1 MTAILISSVMT
12 DALGFAI
19 PTVIGVA
26 LTIAFVA
33 WQRTLARAQRRPE
46 PPRKKLWHYP
56 SVSVIRPVRGADV
69 GARENFEAALDTGYP
84 GDVETLFVFDDES
97 DPGLPIAREVVRAHI
112 AAKRPG
118 RAAVLVAG
126 APPPARTGK
135 LNAMIVGAARARGSL
150 IAFGDSDT
158 RPDRELLR
166 ELVETLMTSPRAGS
180 VFAPVVIDDAP
191 RGAGDVLYALM
202 QNAMYAPVAARHAAR
217 HDGALPFIMGQ
228 IMVFKREALD
238 AIGGVQCAT
247 GQLVDDMYIGRR
259 VAGAGYR
266 NILVKRGLKVPTGG
280 LGLRDFLPIYRRWMA
295 FSRNGLPLSFTWP
308 QWLLG
313 AGFFA
318 AVVTTIA
325 AGLSA
330 SPLAMLAPATAIV
343 AFTVTL
349 LSLNRV
355 YGGAPVPLRW
365 WWTPAVLLLIAPA
378 ILVATL
384 LKKQVG
390 WRGRTYDVDR
400 SAALAGGHG

>member
-1 MTAILISSVMT
+1 MAILIPS
-12 DALGFAI
+12 
-19 PTVIGVA
+19 VIGVA
-26 LTIAFVA
+26 LTVAFLV
-33 WQRTLARAQRRPE
+33 WQRDLSRARRRPE
-46 PPRKKLWHYP
+46 PPRNKLWHYP

-84 GDVETLFVFDDES
+84 GEVETLFVFDDEF
-97 DPGLPIAREVVRAHI
+97 DPGLPIAREVVRAHN
-112 AAKRPG
+112 AGFKPG

-166 ELVETLMTSPRAGS
+166 ELVETLMTTPRAGS
-180 VFAPVVIDDAP
+180 AFAPVVIDDAP

-202 QNAMYAPVAARHAAR
+202 QNAMYAPIAAREAAA

-228 IMVFKREALD
+228 IMLFKREALD

-247 GQLVDDMYIGRR
+247 GQLVDDMYIGQK
-259 VAGAGYR
+259 VAQAGYR
-266 NILVKRGLKVPTGG
+266 NLLVKRGLKVPTGG
-280 LGLRDFLPIYRRWMA
+280 LGLREFLPIYRRWMA

-318 AVVTTIA
+318 AVLTTIVA
-325 AGLSA
+325 AF
-330 SPLAMLAPATAIV
+330 LAPPVAVIAPALAIAT
-343 AFTVTL
+343 FTATL
-349 LSLNRV
+349 FQLNRL

-365 WWTPAVLLLIAPA
+365 FWAPALLLLISPA
-378 ILVATL
+378 ILAATL
-384 LKKQVG
+384 LRKQVG

-400 SAALAGGHG
+400 TAALAVGHG

>member
-1 MTAILISSVMT
+1 MAILIPS
-12 DALGFAI
+12 
-19 PTVIGVA
+19 VIGVA
-26 LTIAFVA
+26 LTVAFLV
-33 WQRTLARAQRRPE
+33 WQRDLARARRRPE

-84 GDVETLFVFDDES
+84 GEVETLFVFDDES
-97 DPGLPIAREVVRAHI
+97 DPGLPIARDVVRAHN
-112 AAKRPG
+112 AGFKPG
-118 RAAVLVAG
+118 KAAVLVAG

-158 RPDRELLR
+158 RPDRALLQ
-166 ELVETLMTSPRAGS
+166 ELVETLMTTPRAGS
-180 VFAPVVIDDAP
+180 AFAPVVIDDAP

-202 QNAMYAPVAARHAAR
+202 QNALYAPLAARAAAR

-238 AIGGVQCAT
+238 AIGGVACAT

-266 NILVKRGLKVPTGG
+266 NLLVKRGLKVPTGG

-295 FSRNGLPLSFTWP
+295 FSRNGLPMAFTWP

-313 AGFFA
+313 GGFFA
-318 AVVTTIA
+318 AVVTTIV
-325 AGLSA
+325 AGLA
-330 SPLAMLAPATAIV
+330 APPIAMLAPAIAIATFTA
-343 AFTVTL
+343 TL
-349 LSLNRV
+349 LQLNRT

-365 WWTPAVLLLIAPA
+365 WWTPALLLLIAPA
-378 ILVATL
+378 VLVATL

-400 SAALAGGHG
+400 TAALAVGHG

>member
-1 MTAILISSVMT
+1 MATVIFS
-12 DALGFAI
+12 
-19 PTVIGVA
+19 VIGVA
-26 LTIAFVA
+26 LTVAFVA
-33 WQRTLARAQRRPE
+33 WQRDLLRARRRPE
-46 PPRKKLWHYP
+46 PLRKKLWHYP

-69 GARENFEAALDTGYP
+69 GARENFIAALDTGYP
-84 GDVETLFVFDDES
+84 GDVETLFVFDDEH
-97 DPGLPIAREVVRAHI
+97 DPGLPIAREVVREHNASF
-112 AAKRPG
+112 RPG
-118 RAAVLVAG
+118 RAAVVVAG

-166 ELVETLMTSPRAGS
+166 ELVETLMTAPRAGS
-180 VFAPVVIDDAP
+180 AFAPVVIDDAP

-202 QNAMYAPVAARHAAR
+202 QNALYAPLAARAAAAN
-217 HDGALPFIMGQ
+217 DGALPFIMGQ

-295 FSRNGLPLSFTWP
+295 FSRNGLPFSFTWP

-313 AGFFA
+313 GGFFA
-318 AVVTTIA
+318 AVLATIA

-330 SPLAMLAPATAIV
+330 SPLAM
-343 AFTVTL
+343 
-349 LSLNRV
+349 
-355 YGGAPVPLRW
+355 
-365 WWTPAVLLLIAPA
+365 IAPA
-378 ILVATL
+378 IAIAAFTITILQINRIYGGAAVPLKWAWTPPVLLLLAPAVLASTL
-384 LKKQVG
+384 MRKKVG
-390 WRGRTYDVDR
+390 WRGRTYEVDA
-400 SAALAGGHG
+400 SAALAVGHG

>member
-1 MTAILISSVMT
+1 MSILIPS
-12 DALGFAI
+12 
-19 PTVIGVA
+19 VIGVA
-26 LTIAFVA
+26 LTVAFIV
-33 WQRTLARAQRRPE
+33 WQRNLARARRRPE
-46 PPRKKLWHYP
+46 PPRKRLWHYP

-84 GDVETLFVFDDES
+84 GDVETLFVFDDEL
-97 DPGLPIAREVVRAHI
+97 DPGLPIAREVVRAHN
-112 AAKRPG
+112 ASFRPG

-166 ELVETLMTSPRAGS
+166 ELVETLMTTPRAGS
-180 VFAPVVIDDAP
+180 AFAPVVIDDEP

-202 QNAMYAPVAARHAAR
+202 QNALYAPLAARVAAAN
-217 HDGALPFIMGQ
+217 DGALPFIMGQ

-238 AIGGVQCAT
+238 AIGGVACAT

-295 FSRNGLPLSFTWP
+295 FSRNGLPFSFTWP

-313 AGFFA
+313 GGFFA
-318 AVVTTIA
+318 AVVTTIV
-325 AGLSA
+325 AGLVA
-330 SPLAMLAPATAIV
+330 PPVAMVAPAVAIA

-349 LSLNRV
+349 LQLNRA
-355 YGGAPVPLRW
+355 YGGAVVPLRFI
-365 WWTPAVLLLIAPA
+365 WTPALLLLIAPA
-378 ILVATL
+378 VLVATL

-390 WRGRTYDVDR
+390 WRGRTYDVD
-400 SAALAGGHG
+400 STAALAVGHG

>member
-1 MTAILISSVMT
+1 MA
-12 DALGFAI
+12 
-19 PTVIGVA
+19 TVIFSVIGIA
-26 LTIAFVA
+26 LTVAFVA
-33 WQRTLARAQRRPE
+33 WQRELARAQRRPE
-46 PPRKKLWHYP
+46 PPRKTLWHYP

-69 GARENFEAALDTGYP
+69 GARENFIAALDTGYP
-84 GDVETLFVFDDES
+84 GDVETLFVFDDEH
-97 DPGLPIAREVVRAHI
+97 DPGLPIARQVVREHNESF
-112 AAKRPG
+112 RHG
-118 RAAVLVAG
+118 SAAVLVAG

-166 ELVETLMTSPRAGS
+166 ELVETLMTTARAGS
-180 VFAPVVIDDAP
+180 AFAPVVIDDAP

-202 QNAMYAPVAARHAAR
+202 QNALYAPLAARVAAK

-266 NILVKRGLKVPTGG
+266 NLLVKRGLKVPTGG

-295 FSRNGLPLSFTWP
+295 FSRNGLPFSFTWP

-313 AGFFA
+313 GGFFA
-318 AVVTTIA
+318 AVIA
-325 AGLSA
+325 TVAAALSA
-330 SPLAMLAPATAIV
+330 SPLAMLAPAMAVT

-349 LSLNRV
+349 LQLNRL
-355 YGGAPVPLRW
+355 YGGAPVPLKW
-365 WWTPAVLLLIAPA
+365 AWTPPALLLLSPA
-378 ILVATL
+378 VLVATL
-384 LKKQVG
+384 MKKKVG
-390 WRGRTYDVDR
+390 WRGRVYDVDA
-400 SAALAGGHG
+400 SAALAVGHG

>member
-1 MTAILISSVMT
+1 MAILISSV
-12 DALGFAI
+12 
-19 PTVIGVA
+19 IGIA
-26 LTIAFVA
+26 LTVAFAV
-33 WQRTLARAQRRPE
+33 WHRDLARAQRRPA
-46 PPRKKLWHYP
+46 PPRKPLWHYP
-56 SVSVIRPVRGADV
+56 SISVIRPVRGADV

-84 GDVETLFVFDDES
+84 GEVETLFVFDDEA
-97 DPGLPIAREVVRAHI
+97 DPGLPIAREVVRAHDESF
-112 AAKRPG
+112 RPG

-158 RPDRELLR
+158 RPDRALLA
-166 ELVETLMTSPRAGS
+166 ELVETLMTTPRAGAA
-180 VFAPVVIDDAP
+180 FAPVVIDDAP

-202 QNAMYAPVAARHAAR
+202 QNALYAPLAARQAHR

-238 AIGGVQCAT
+238 AIGGVQSAT
-247 GQLVDDMYIGRR
+247 GQLVDDMYLGRR
-259 VAGAGYR
+259 VTGAGYR

-313 AGFFA
+313 GGFFA
-318 AVVTTIA
+318 AVMTTIL
-325 AGLSA
+325 AGLFA
-330 SPLAMLAPATAIV
+330 PPIAMVAPAAAIA
-343 AFTVTL
+343 AFTASL
-349 LSLNRV
+349 LSLNRA

-365 WWTPAVLLLIAPA
+365 AWTPAALLLLAPGV
-378 ILVATL
+378 LVATL
-384 LKKQVG
+384 VKRQVG
-390 WRGRTYDVDR
+390 WRGRTYEVDR
-400 SAALAGGHG
+400 TAALAVGHG

>member
-1 MTAILISSVMT
+1 MAILIPS
-12 DALGFAI
+12 
-19 PTVIGVA
+19 VIGVA
-26 LTIAFVA
+26 LTVAFLV
-33 WQRTLARAQRRPE
+33 WQRDLARARRRPE

-84 GDVETLFVFDDES
+84 GEVETLFVFDDES
-97 DPGLPIAREVVRAHI
+97 DPGLPIARDVVRAHN
-112 AAKRPG
+112 AGFKPG
-118 RAAVLVAG
+118 KAAVLVAG

-158 RPDRELLR
+158 RPDRELLQ
-166 ELVETLMTSPRAGS
+166 ELVETLMTTPRAGS
-180 VFAPVVIDDAP
+180 AFAPVVIDDAP
-191 RGAGDVLYALM
+191 RAAGDVLYALM
-202 QNAMYAPVAARHAAR
+202 QNALYAPLAARAGGR
-217 HDGALPFIMGQ
+217 HVGALPVVMGQ
-228 IMVFKREALD
+228 IMVVKREALD
-238 AIGGVQCAT
+238 AIGGVACAT

-266 NILVKRGLKVPTGG
+266 NLLVKRGLKVPTGG

-295 FSRNGLPLSFTWP
+295 FSRNGLPMAFTWP

-318 AVVTTIA
+318 AVVTTIV
-325 AGLSA
+325 AGLA
-330 SPLAMLAPATAIV
+330 APPIAMLAPAMAVATFTA
-343 AFTVTL
+343 TL
-349 LSLNRV
+349 LQLNRT

-378 ILVATL
+378 VLVATL

-400 SAALAGGHG
+400 TAALAVGHG